1 MPKGKFYRIEVIVSK
16 ELSGQKGIQIKIKQ
30 LLTCTKIQIMWISTW
45 EKSYW
50 SLCRL
55 WYLGTSEHSL

>member
-30 LLTCTKIQIMWISTW
+30 LLTCTKIQIMWIST
-45 EKSYW
+45 
-50 SLCRL
+50 
-55 WYLGTSEHSL
+55 